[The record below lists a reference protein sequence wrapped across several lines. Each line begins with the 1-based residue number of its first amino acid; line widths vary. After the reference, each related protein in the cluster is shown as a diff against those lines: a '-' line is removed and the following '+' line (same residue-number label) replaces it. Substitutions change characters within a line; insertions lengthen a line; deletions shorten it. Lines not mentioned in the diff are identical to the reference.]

1 MDIRDMA
8 SDLSSRAGGAISG
21 LKDRFSGNSRNNYD
35 DGYDEYGYD
44 EYGYDD
50 SYQDSGYSPY
60 DNPYDEYSYDY
71 ERDAPESGRSRSG
84 SRVSYPSL
92 VSADDIK
99 ASTQATERARREGTT
114 ERSRSSYSSNRVS
127 VGYADSPEDLPRT
140 EAGRSRGYDSLF
152 TPSSSATVSSSTPL
166 EEVAV
171 SSRPAGYAST
181 TVTPSQAY
189 VAQAREGQSPAS
201 VASAATTASAA
212 SAATASS
219 TASASS
225 FDPYAAYQG
234 QGVSSYTSTRSLKVI
249 APKVYGEVE
258 NVSRS
263 LKAGDV
269 VVLKLSAT
277 DGDLSKRILDFSF
290 GVASALDARVDCI
303 ADKVFVIAK
312 GAALSNDETEK
323 LKTMGVLK

>member
-8 SDLSSRAGGAISG
+8 SDLSSRAGGAFSG

-71 ERDAPESGRSRSG
+71 ERDAPEATRSG

-92 VSADDIK
+92 VTADDIK
-99 ASTQATERARREGTT
+99 ASTQASERARRENAAD
-114 ERSRSSYSSNRVS
+114 RSRSSYSSNRVS
-127 VGYADSPEDLPRT
+127 VGYADSPEDAPRT

-189 VAQAREGQSPAS
+189 VAASRDGQTTAS
-201 VASAATTASAA
+201 VSATTSASASAA
-212 SAATASS
+212 SVSAASTASS
-219 TASASS
+219 VSS

-234 QGVSSYTSTRSLKVI
+234 QGASSYTSARSLKVI
-249 APKVYGEVE
+249 APKIYGEVE

-269 VVLKLSAT
+269 VVLNLAAT

-312 GAALSNDETEK
+312 GSALSNDETEK